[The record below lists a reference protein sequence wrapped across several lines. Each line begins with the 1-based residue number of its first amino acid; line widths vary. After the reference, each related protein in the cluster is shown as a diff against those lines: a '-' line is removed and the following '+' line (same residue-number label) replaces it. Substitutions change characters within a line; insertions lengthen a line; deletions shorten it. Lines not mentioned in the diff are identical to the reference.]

1 MSYNCS
7 VCFRPVR
14 EGLADGGRAESQA
27 QEDQR
32 TPQHRRAGVQRGAH
46 LRPGPR
52 GARQDPAGVQRAA
65 RQPAGPQREPGPCR
79 RGARA
84 RETVLP
90 ADADQQ
96 DGDRPVA
103 HPHRSGVKGEVE
115 REKFVEAGVSSC
127 MVYQMKS

>member
-1 MSYNCS
+1 MCS
-7 VCFRPVR
+7 RSVR
-14 EGLADGGRAESQA
+14 EGIADGGRAESQA

-32 TPQHRRAGVQRGAH
+32 TPQHRRAGVQRGAD

-103 HPHRSGVKGEVE
+103 HPHRSGVKGGSRE
-115 REKFVEAGVSSC
+115 REKFVEVGVSSC
-127 MVYQMKS
+127 MGYQMKS